1 MKCKYCE
8 NEASVKDYRTWQG
21 QTGKELVCND
31 CFGITNDGLLDREAK
46 INKAKEDIINS
57 DLDDLAEIF
66 LEGGW
71 GEMWGTIN
79 IAMDDH
85 KEYMVN
91 EFESETG
98 QEPHKGT
105 IEKWDEVILDKIDK
119 LIKKTL

>member
-57 DLDDLAEIF
+57 DLDNLADTF

-71 GEMWGTIN
+71 GELWDTIN
-79 IAMDDH
+79 IAMDGH
-85 KEYMVN
+85 KAFMVN

-98 QEPHKGT
+98 QEPHKDT
-105 IEKWDEVILDKIDK
+105 IEKWDEVILNKIDK